1 MNICLIGNG
10 PTALVLA
17 KILLSKNICV
27 HHLIKSRKN
36 RISKLRTIGISNT
49 NVDYLEKFFPKLRN
63 LGNPIKEIKIFNE
76 NNINKQILN
85 FNYQNSIKF
94 YVFKYQDL
102 IKYFNKFLAKENNI
116 KTFLSKKFNTYSERF
131 KKKYDIIIDTELN
144 TQNSLKIFFSKI
156 NKDYNSTAYTTI
168 INHDKINNNIAR
180 QIFTSHGPIAFL
192 PLNEN
197 KTSIVISIKRSNKI
211 IDKDKILDVIKK
223 NNLIYK
229 NINFNS
235 FESFNLKFS
244 MLRKYKSDNILAFGD
259 KLHTIHPLA
268 GQGFNM
274 SIRDIKVLSK
284 LIDEKIK
291 YGLPINKIIL
301 EEFEDLVK
309 HKNVIFSTGI
319 DFIYEFFLIEKK
331 FPKVISKNLFNFL
344 NRNKTFNKFSELL
357 ADKGISI

>member
-192 PLNEN
+192 PLNE
-197 KTSIVISIKRSNKI
+197 
-211 IDKDKILDVIKK
+211 
-223 NNLIYK
+223 
-229 NINFNS
+229 
-235 FESFNLKFS
+235 
-244 MLRKYKSDNILAFGD
+244 
-259 KLHTIHPLA
+259 
-268 GQGFNM
+268 
-274 SIRDIKVLSK
+274 
-284 LIDEKIK
+284 
-291 YGLPINKIIL
+291 
-301 EEFEDLVK
+301 
-309 HKNVIFSTGI
+309 
-319 DFIYEFFLIEKK
+319 
-331 FPKVISKNLFNFL
+331 
-344 NRNKTFNKFSELL
+344 
-357 ADKGISI
+357 

>member
-131 KKKYDIIIDTELN
+131 KKKYDIIIDT
-144 TQNSLKIFFSKI
+144 
-156 NKDYNSTAYTTI
+156 
-168 INHDKINNNIAR
+168 
-180 QIFTSHGPIAFL
+180 
-192 PLNEN
+192 
-197 KTSIVISIKRSNKI
+197 
-211 IDKDKILDVIKK
+211 
-223 NNLIYK
+223 
-229 NINFNS
+229 
-235 FESFNLKFS
+235 
-244 MLRKYKSDNILAFGD
+244 
-259 KLHTIHPLA
+259 
-268 GQGFNM
+268 
-274 SIRDIKVLSK
+274 
-284 LIDEKIK
+284 
-291 YGLPINKIIL
+291 
-301 EEFEDLVK
+301 
-309 HKNVIFSTGI
+309 
-319 DFIYEFFLIEKK
+319 
-331 FPKVISKNLFNFL
+331 
-344 NRNKTFNKFSELL
+344 
-357 ADKGISI
+357 